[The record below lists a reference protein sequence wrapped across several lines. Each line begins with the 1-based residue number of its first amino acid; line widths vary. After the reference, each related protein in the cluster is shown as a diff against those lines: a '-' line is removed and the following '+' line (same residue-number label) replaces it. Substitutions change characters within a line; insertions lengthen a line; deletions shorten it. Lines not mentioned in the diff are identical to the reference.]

1 MNKIYPLGE
10 VDKLQTNNKSSRRSF
25 YIKCLIAAG
34 ISIFSIICFV
44 VLVTGSILIYP
55 LFIKYPMDT
64 FLNSTNYSYNIDRY
78 YSFFRK

>member
-44 VLVTGSILIYP
+44 VLLSIQ
-55 LFIKYPMDT
+55 KSS
-64 FLNSTNYSYNIDRY
+64 NSCCIDINTT
-78 YSFFRK
+78 KL